1 MYRETKVRTS
11 DDGRRSGIAPA
22 GPRNLD
28 TGTTEARRAGTSSAR
43 GTIHLDVPPVLPAA
57 TNVAEKD
64 DDDDDEKN
72 KGNDKNDEKRE
83 RQRLFVVTKK
93 AKTIHEKEIIII
105 IVLVL
110 VVVVTILIGTTAG
123 GAVYDGI
130 RASTI

>member
-28 TGTTEARRAGTSSAR
+28 IGTTEARRAGTSSAR

-57 TNVAEKD
+57 TNVAEK

-105 IVLVL
+105 IVLVI